1 MRHLPPFFHPI
12 ITYIPPLSRKQRLL
26 SEHFKVKP
34 AAKRGKTVSEY
45 LKGLDQSDECQ
56 QRRARQ
62 YESILDPE
70 EARRID
76 ESHTMMQSE
85 EFRLLSMH
93 RRYNELNQQQMLLE
107 KDLREAELREQRLR
121 KIVEEDN
128 PFYYCEHEA
137 LLIRIDHSFRC
148 NVHAENSSIQTN
160 NLKSYRISD
169 TDLSSKLLK
178 FDNDCYALKE
188 LIKQSIKAVYRH
200 SIRNYGMK
208 DDVETLFKQVKNLR
222 SNSLIYIT

>member
-12 ITYIPPLSRKQRLL
+12 ITYIPPLSRKQKLL

-34 AAKRGKTVSEY
+34 AAKTGKTVSEY
-45 LKGLDQSDECQ
+45 LKGLDQIDECQ

-70 EARRID
+70 EARRIVK
-76 ESHTMMQSE
+76 SHTMMQSE

-107 KDLREAELREQRLR
+107 KDLRESELREQRLR
-121 KIVEEDN
+121 KIVGEDN
-128 PFYYCEHEA
+128 PFYYCEQEA
-137 LLIRIDHSFRC
+137 LLTRIDHNIRC

-188 LIKQSIKAVYRH
+188 LIKQSIKAVYKH